1 MKKKEERMEKQMAEI
16 TAKNKLLAEP
26 LQKAQEEVEE
36 LKKELSNYEKDKET
50 LRVSYFGALSG
61 GFRER
66 NDINR
71 KWKWATWWQNQQ
83 NDCVPSKDSDQ
94 PAQSDQSLCC
104 SFSG

>member
-50 LRVSYFGALSG
+50 LRVIKA
-61 GFRER
+61 
-66 NDINR
+66 
-71 KWKWATWWQNQQ
+71 KH
-83 NDCVPSKDSDQ
+83 SK
-94 PAQSDQSLCC
+94 
-104 SFSG
+104 